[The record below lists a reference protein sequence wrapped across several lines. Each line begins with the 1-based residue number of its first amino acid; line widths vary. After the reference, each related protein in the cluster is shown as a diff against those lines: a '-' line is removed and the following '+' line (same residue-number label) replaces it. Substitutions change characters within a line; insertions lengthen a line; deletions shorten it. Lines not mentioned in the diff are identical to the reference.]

1 MPQTFVTGIN
11 DDSCDRTSII
21 GCTLT
26 LFVSV
31 SWKSTSSC
39 GSLVSACVTIL
50 VPTVPRKSHQ
60 VVTLQ

>member
-1 MPQTFVTGIN
+1 MQ
-11 DDSCDRTSII
+11 
-21 GCTLT
+21 
-26 LFVSV
+26 SV

-60 VVTLQ
+60 VVTLSVTHSGPYVLRMVIISV